1 MFLPNSVVKETKS
14 GEGIKMGFLSKHN
27 VSKQENKI
35 KTGFIFK
42 HNILNKKNKNKS
54 WVSFQK
60 SYFIFLF

>member
-1 MFLPNSVVKETKS
+1 
-14 GEGIKMGFLSKHN
+14 MGFLLKNN

-42 HNILNKKNKNKS
+42 HNILNKKNKS

-60 SYFIFLF
+60 SYQNKKKNKKGDFFPYLKY

>member
-42 HNILNKKNKNKS
+42 HNILN
-54 WVSFQK
+54 
-60 SYFIFLF
+60 